1 METSSIEDASGNPSK
16 SQSSH
21 YCFTLFLV
29 LSRLEEKEEKDFQT
43 TVDGR
48 NLVPLWVSE
57 IFHGL
62 ETEPCVTVITSS
74 LGFSTRKP
82 THTSNN
88 GVVSFRLMEAE
99 ADTQLS

>member
-29 LSRLEEKEEKDFQT
+29 LSRLEQKEEKDFQK

-57 IFHGL
+57 ISHRL
-62 ETEPCVTVITSS
+62 ETGPCVNMITLN

-82 THTSNN
+82 THISNN
-88 GVVSFRLMEAE
+88 GIVSFRLMEV
-99 ADTQLS
+99 